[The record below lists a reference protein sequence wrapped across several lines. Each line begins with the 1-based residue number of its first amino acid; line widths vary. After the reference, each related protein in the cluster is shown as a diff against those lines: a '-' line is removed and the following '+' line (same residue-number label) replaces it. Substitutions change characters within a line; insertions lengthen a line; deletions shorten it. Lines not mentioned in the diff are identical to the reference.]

1 MGQDSKP
8 IESGGK
14 GKRKQAR
21 DGITENALKG
31 KGRARKVSNG
41 LGTCTYV
48 KGLELLGCPRG
59 TRSILSLQLRSIAA
73 ISSNAPSLLSDLSCF
88 YLVVLL

>member
-73 ISSNAPSLLSDLSCF
+73 ISS
-88 YLVVLL
+88 V